1 MITEAY
7 SSIKHVVKYFGTEE
21 HPGAHTPFNF
31 LMITD
36 VGKESN
42 ATALRDVIES
52 WYNNMPKYGWANWV
66 VSENITSF
74 H

>member
-7 SSIKHVVKYFGTEE
+7 TNLKNITAYYGTNSSL
-21 HPGAHTPFNF
+21 GAHLPFNF

-42 ATALRDVIES
+42 AHDLKNTIES
-52 WYNNMPKYGWANWV
+52 WYENMPEFGWANWV
-66 VSENITSF
+66 VRYYL
-74 H
+74 